1 MEKHKVLRL
10 SNAESNRLTKE
21 CLETAMIKLLAGKT
35 IDRITVT
42 ELAKVAGVSRAAF
55 YSNYNSKEDV
65 LHSWADQFIGTLFEF
80 LLKQVEENNYI
91 DMYRHLFRNMLED
104 TGKTEILIKAGLQPV
119 ISETAEKIFL
129 SRLPNPSSGMK
140 FMINGWCGMIGNI
153 IIRWYN
159 EGMRESPEEMASL
172 CFYMTSS
179 YIHIL
184 IQPSR

>member
-1 MEKHKVLRL
+1 MLKEQTEMEKHKVLRL

-80 LLKQVEENNYI
+80 LLKQVEENCQMTSVN
-91 DMYRHLFRNMLED
+91 
-104 TGKTEILIKAGLQPV
+104 EIAASVYELVGRIQ
-119 ISETAEKIFL
+119 
-129 SRLPNPSSGMK
+129 
-140 FMINGWCGMIGNI
+140 
-153 IIRWYN
+153 
-159 EGMRESPEEMASL
+159 EEASL
-172 CFYMTSS
+172 FSS
-179 YIHIL
+179 
-184 IQPSR
+184 